1 VKITEVESEV
11 HALALSRPY
20 TIAFRHID
28 SIEVVSVRLHGERGL
43 VGLGA
48 ASPEPH
54 VTAETNQ
61 MCQEALEATRLDWL
75 VGEDVTGID
84 ELCAEIA
91 RCFENRPAARAAV
104 DIAVHDLLAK
114 SMGMA
119 LVDMFGR
126 VHQALP
132 TSVTIGILP
141 VDETVAEASE
151 LVAAGFRV
159 LKIKLGHS
167 LAEDLDRLS
176 AVRGHISRDVR
187 IRVDPNQGY
196 SAEELL
202 RFVADSRE
210 LDIEFIEQPMKAD
223 ATDALRAMPEDVRA
237 LVAADES
244 LLSSADA
251 LALAAPPRACGVFN
265 IKLMKC
271 GGIDEARRIA
281 AVAAAANIG
290 LMWGCM
296 DESVISIAGA
306 LHTALACRATR
317 YLDLDGSFDL
327 AHDIARGGLV
337 LDQGQLRTAPGPGL
351 GVDWLSY

>member
-1 VKITEVESEV
+1 M
-11 HALALSRPY
+11 HA
-20 TIAFRHID
+20 
-28 SIEVVSVRLHGERGL
+28 ERGL
-43 VGLGA
+43 IGLGA

-54 VTAETNQ
+54 VTGETNQ
-61 MCQEALEATRLDWL
+61 MCQEALAVAQLDWL
-75 VGEDVTGID
+75 VGKDVTSLD
-84 ELCAEIA
+84 ALCSEIA
-91 RCFENRPAARAAV
+91 ARLGKRPAARAAI

-114 SMGMA
+114 SMDLP
-119 LVDMFGR
+119 LVDVFGR
-126 VHQALP
+126 VHGALP

-141 VDETVAEASE
+141 VDDTVAEAAE
-151 LVAAGFRV
+151 HVASGFRV

-167 LAEDLDRLS
+167 LAEDLDRLR
-176 AVRGHISRDVR
+176 AVRGHLGDDVR

-202 RFVADSRE
+202 LFVAETRG

-223 ATDALRAMPEDVRA
+223 ATDTLRGMPEDVRA
-237 LVAADES
+237 FVAADES
-244 LLSSADA
+244 LLSAADA
-251 LALAAPPRACGVFN
+251 IALAAPPRACGVFN

-281 AVAAAANIG
+281 ATAAGAAID

-327 AHDIARGGLV
+327 ARDIARAGFILERGEL
-337 LDQGQLRTAPGPGL
+337 QTAPGPGL
-351 GVDWLSY
+351 GVEWLGC